1 MDPKEKRGEKGED
14 RHLESEEGS
23 SGEGKSSEPRK
34 ESSNSFVSAE
44 ENPEENPSEESRKN
58 PREILRTSKEDT
70 VGDEIQELEE
80 SPEEKIQETDAEIP
94 EEPHEENPR
103 IEDECKETEDLQ
115 TSLPPEQVDTGK
127 LDELF
132 TYSTRDIE
140 ESSDSEPRLIRK
152 STRRRVDFDKDM
164 EELPSVQLGQEKS
177 KDAEIEVVA
186 ESATETEVLKSIEDD
201 EPEVDSRAQ
210 KVESKKPKTKIGE
223 KKGKSSDSRVLA
235 EQGARTRSQV
245 AAKPVATAKS
255 RPKKIQRKTK
265 SQHALVIAEH
275 KTPKKAE
282 KRKAGPAKDMP
293 RAKSS
298 KVSEEYRK
306 EKMKGKRKVQEESE
320 IPSSPSGSEDE
331 ELLASLC
338 MSHHFVDEKSEQ
350 RFNDMKNLNTIV
362 ERNMNVSNLKEQG
375 IWDILE
381 RLNLEETITY
391 ACPHSK
397 ILIKEFYANITKKIV
412 KAGDPM
418 YHRVYIRGKIL
429 YFSPAVINKFLGLKN
444 TVVTTMDKL
453 DREIDQKEL
462 EIALTDTFDEKRKG
476 EIAPVE
482 LNFEASV
489 LFKIARSN
497 WLPTQRSSLIQK
509 RLAVLIY
516 CVKKGI
522 KINYGNIIFDHIL
535 ERALNFRARF
545 RLPYPCLIQSILTKQ
560 CPELID
566 PKENTEVIQKPLVVE
581 SRIKR
586 KKGKGKKDVKKMLE
600 TLKDAE
606 KALIKMELGLRKQ
619 ATHYQKI
626 RTTVHEYI
634 EATLS
639 NVFIIRPG
647 GELEEIEGDLDS
659 EEENSEEEDEEEDSE
674 MPKPTPKKAEA
685 SRKSGTIKKT
695 RKARSPFDGSSSRF

>member
-1 MDPKEKRGEKGED
+1 MDPKERREDAGED

-23 SGEGKSSEPRK
+23 YGEGKSSGLRK
-34 ESSNSFVSAE
+34 EESSNSFVSAE
-44 ENPEENPSEESRKN
+44 EDPEENPSEESRKN
-58 PREILRTSKEDT
+58 PRESRRTSKKDI
-70 VGDEIQELEE
+70 VGDEIQELE
-80 SPEEKIQETDAEIP
+80 SPEEKIQGTNAEIP
-94 EEPHEENPR
+94 EEFQEGNPR

-132 TYSTRDIE
+132 TYSTGDIE
-140 ESSDSEPRLIRK
+140 ESSDSEPRLRRK
-152 STRRRVDFDKDM
+152 NTRRRVDFDKDVSVENVESGKDVGDISKQM
-164 EELPSVQLGQEKS
+164 EELPSAQLGQEKS

-186 ESATETEVLKSIEDD
+186 DSATETEVLKSKEDD

-210 KVESKKPKTKIGE
+210 KVESKKPKAKSAE
-223 KKGKSSDSRVLA
+223 RKGKVSDSRVIA
-235 EQGARTRSQV
+235 EQ
-245 AAKPVATAKS
+245 
-255 RPKKIQRKTK
+255 
-265 SQHALVIAEH
+265 
-275 KTPKKAE
+275 
-282 KRKAGPAKDMP
+282 
-293 RAKSS
+293 RA
-298 KVSEEYRK
+298 VLLLGQ
-306 EKMKGKRKVQEESE
+306 KMRNYW
-320 IPSSPSGSEDE
+320 
-331 ELLASLC
+331 
-338 MSHHFVDEKSEQ
+338 
-350 RFNDMKNLNTIV
+350 FNDMKNLNTIV
-362 ERNMNVSNLKEQG
+362 ERNVNVSNLKEHG

-381 RLNLEETITY
+381 RLSLEETVTY
-391 ACPHSK
+391 ACSHSK

-429 YFSPAVINKFLGLKN
+429 HFSPAVINKFFGLTN
-444 TVVTTMDKL
+444 TVVTTIDEL

-482 LNFEASV
+482 LNFEAS
-489 LFKIARSN
+489 
-497 WLPTQRSSLIQK
+497 
-509 RLAVLIY
+509 
-516 CVKKGI
+516 KGI
-522 KINYGNIIFDHIL
+522 KINYGNMIFDHIL

-581 SRIKR
+581 TRIKR
-586 KKGKGKKDVKKMLE
+586 KKGKGKKDYKKMLE

-619 ATHYQKI
+619 TTQCQQICA
-626 RTTVHEYI
+626 TVHEYI

-639 NVFIIRPG
+639 NVFIIHSG
-647 GELEEIEGDLDS
+647 GEIEEAEGDLDS
-659 EEENSEEEDEEEDSE
+659 EEEDSEEEEEGDDSE

-685 SRKSGTIKKT
+685 SKKSGTSRKT
-695 RKARSPFDGSSSRF
+695 RRARSSSDNSSLRF